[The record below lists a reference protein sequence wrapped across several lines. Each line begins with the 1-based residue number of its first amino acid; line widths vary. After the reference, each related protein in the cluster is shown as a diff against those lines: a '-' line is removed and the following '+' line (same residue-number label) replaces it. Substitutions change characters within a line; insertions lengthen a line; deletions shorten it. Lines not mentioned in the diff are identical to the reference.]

1 VRTFPPMSFGEMYEE
16 HPRAVEIDEKSVKEY
31 VDYVEQWGQF
41 ALRLIAK
48 EKETKKHAVPDSG
61 I

>member
-1 VRTFPPMSFGEMYEE
+1 MSFGEMYEE

-31 VDYVEQWGQF
+31 VDYVERWGQF